1 MTLKSL
7 FKWYFST
14 LLIGVSV
21 TCILGLV
28 SYWITGSSL
37 FGPVNLLLLTGL
49 LLPSITQ
56 LGFFSYLVFNWL
68 SMGLVRNQKIFN
80 TIQVFFLFVVFGC
93 VVYLNVNKYNGT
105 DLWKHLSI
113 PIILLVAGV
122 IIGKQKVRFTQKA
135 AFVPTLFFMFTVTML
150 EAIPAMN
157 IKGGEVP
164 VSSIASTVF
173 VLVLCNAWQILN
185 LQRWTRAREG
195 EKSNETPP
203 LVTKQKKKS

>member
-14 LLIGVSV
+14 LLIGASV

-68 SMGLVRNQKIFN
+68 SMGLVRNQKTFN
-80 TIQVFFLFVVFGC
+80 TIQVFFLLVVFGC

-105 DLWKHLSI
+105 DLWMHLSI
-113 PIILLVAGV
+113 PIILFVVSV

-135 AFVPTLFFMFTVTML
+135 AFIPTLFFMFTVTML
-150 EAIPAMN
+150 EAIPTMN
-157 IKGGEVP
+157 IKGGEAP
-164 VSSIASTVF
+164 VLSITSTVF
-173 VLVLCNAWQILN
+173 VLVTCNAWQILN
-185 LQRWTRAREG
+185 LQRWTRARKE
-195 EKSNETPP
+195 EKSDETPSS
-203 LVTKQKKKS
+203 VTKQKKKS